1 VTGLTLS
8 REQQAYAQ
16 ARLRNAGVGHVT
28 EIALVDYRDVRG
40 EYDHVVSIEMYE
52 AVGERYWPAWF
63 GTLRRVLR
71 PRGRAVVQAITI
83 DDRLFDRYRQGT
95 DFIQQYVF
103 PGGMLGSPSRFRE
116 EAGRAGL
123 LVTEAHAFGLD
134 YAETLKRWRKAFH
147 DRASQVR
154 ALGYDER
161 FMRTWDFYL
170 AYCEA
175 GFLTQC
181 TDVIQFELSPQRP

>member
-1 VTGLTLS
+1 
-8 REQQAYAQ
+8 
-16 ARLRNAGVGHVT
+16 
-28 EIALVDYRDVRG
+28 
-40 EYDHVVSIEMYE
+40 
-52 AVGERYWPAWF
+52 
-63 GTLRRVLR
+63 
-71 PRGRAVVQAITI
+71 
-83 DDRLFDRYRQGT
+83 
-95 DFIQQYVF
+95 
-103 PGGMLGSPSRFRE
+103 MLGSPSRFRE